1 MDRGRCPPREA
12 TRHRRPG
19 GRGNAAAV
27 TSRPTSLSEEVTLID
42 DAGVERRF
50 TLHDAFDLDGVTF
63 YLVEDTSD
71 PDRVL
76 LLRETEGGLET
87 VDADEF
93 KRVME
98 ALEEDRVE

>member
-1 MDRGRCPPREA
+1 MSE
-12 TRHRRPG
+12 
-19 GRGNAAAV
+19 N
-27 TSRPTSLSEEVTLID
+27 EEVTLID

-50 TLHDAFDLDGVTF
+50 RLHDAFDLDGVTY
-63 YLVEDTSD
+63 YLVEDVTD

-87 VDADEF
+87 IDGDDF

-98 ALEEDRVE
+98 ALEEDRIE